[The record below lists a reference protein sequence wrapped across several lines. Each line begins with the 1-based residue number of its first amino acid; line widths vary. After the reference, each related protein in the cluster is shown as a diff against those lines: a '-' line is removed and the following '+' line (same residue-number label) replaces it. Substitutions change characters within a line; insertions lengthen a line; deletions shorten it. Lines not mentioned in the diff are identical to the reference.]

1 MISCFNVALYFYG
14 SIWLL
19 FCFENIRYAD
29 DFDEDIRGATNET
42 YLEDDS
48 YEHEEDEEEQS
59 LIPEKQAWLYEQ
71 ALRGRARQRAASQLQ
86 AVLRRWIDYIL
97 LFTDIIF

>member
-1 MISCFNVALYFYG
+1 M
-14 SIWLL
+14 
-19 FCFENIRYAD
+19 RYAD

-48 YEHEEDEEEQS
+48 YEHEEDDEDQS

-86 AVLRRWIDYIL
+86 AVLRR
-97 LFTDIIF
+97 